1 MSGWP
6 VCVCESLFCHASAGK
21 GGSDGTRAPS
31 QRPAHHRGACETI
44 LLIMMPVRRSPLE
57 LFHGSVSLFISR
69 TLAGG
74 RATLR
79 RPSSLRCLGAPFPLK
94 GSGSSGHQAAQPMP
108 QTAALPFVFHPHPY
122 KGVMSSLYIFLS
134 GASACRTRSGVFYLT
149 TPRSS
154 TPFVRR
160 ASVRARMRCVSV
172 HASCRRR
179 RRRLAKVLLE
189 VLAEVSLW
197 KCLVA
202 RPFWFVCLPAFPLE
216 PLFGAVRAL
225 LVTPPALL
233 KSVPADKEGGKSLC
247 RRRACTCAVF
257 HCPSLSLQ

>member
-1 MSGWP
+1 MSSP
-6 VCVCESLFCHASAGK
+6 
-21 GGSDGTRAPS
+21 
-31 QRPAHHRGACETI
+31 HRGACETI

-94 GSGSSGHQAAQPMP
+94 GSGSSGHQAAQPML
-108 QTAALPFVFHPHPY
+108 QTAALPFVLHPHPY

-134 GASACRTRSGVFYLT
+134 GVSACRTRSGVFFSGHHPLIDA
-149 TPRSS
+149 
-154 TPFVRR
+154 FGA
-160 ASVRARMRCVSV
+160 ASERARKRRVSE

-179 RRRLAKVLLE
+179 RRWLAKVLLE

-197 KCLVA
+197 KSLVA
-202 RPFWFVCLPAFPLE
+202 RPFWFVSA
-216 PLFGAVRAL
+216 
-225 LVTPPALL
+225 
-233 KSVPADKEGGKSLC
+233 SLC
-247 RRRACTCAVF
+247 TRTSVQCGAGPARHPSRLVKECACRQRGRQVSLP
-257 HCPSLSLQ
+257 PSCSYVCCFSLP

>member
-1 MSGWP
+1 MSSP
-6 VCVCESLFCHASAGK
+6 
-21 GGSDGTRAPS
+21 
-31 QRPAHHRGACETI
+31 HRGACETI

-94 GSGSSGHQAAQPMP
+94 GSGSSGHQAAQPML
-108 QTAALPFVFHPHPY
+108 QTAALPFVLHPHPY

-134 GASACRTRSGVFYLT
+134 GVSACRTRSGVFFSGHHPLIDA
-149 TPRSS
+149 
-154 TPFVRR
+154 FGA
-160 ASVRARMRCVSV
+160 ASERARKRRVSE

-179 RRRLAKVLLE
+179 RRWLAKVLLE

-202 RPFWFVCLPAFPLE
+202 RPFWFACLPAFPLK
-216 PLFGAVRAL
+216 PLFGAVPAL

-257 HCPSLSLQ
+257 LFPDRVVQGL